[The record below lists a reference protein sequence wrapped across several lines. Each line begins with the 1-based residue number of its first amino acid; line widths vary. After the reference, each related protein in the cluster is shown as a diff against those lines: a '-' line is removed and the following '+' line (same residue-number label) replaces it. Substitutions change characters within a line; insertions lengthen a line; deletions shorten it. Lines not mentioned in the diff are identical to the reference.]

1 MIKDDRWL
9 CMLQGFIENAGSFY
23 FLFLAPIMI
32 AYANRASQMVTP
44 AATIITVNITLA
56 SIMDYIATM
65 IIIGI
70 VDNFTQNGQIRRI
83 PPILAIVVSLLIL
96 RPVIVDEF
104 KTRDRSLSTLVK
116 TAEVDFVDTDV
127 LRGSYPHKSLLDSS
141 NAGNHFST
149 VIGPSS
155 P

>member
-1 MIKDDRWL
+1 
-9 CMLQGFIENAGSFY
+9 MLQGFIEHAGSFY

-56 SIMDYIATM
+56 SIMDYIATV
-65 IIIGI
+65 IIIGF
-70 VDNFTQNGQIRRI
+70 VDNLTQNGQIRRI

-96 RPVIVDEF
+96 RPVIVDEY

-127 LRGSYPHKSLLDSS
+127 LRGSSYPHKSLIDSS
-141 NAGNHFST
+141 NAGNHFNT